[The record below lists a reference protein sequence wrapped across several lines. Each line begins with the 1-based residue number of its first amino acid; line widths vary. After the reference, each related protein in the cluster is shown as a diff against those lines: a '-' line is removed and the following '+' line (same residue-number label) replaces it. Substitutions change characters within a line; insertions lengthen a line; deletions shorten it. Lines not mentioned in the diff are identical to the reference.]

1 MTDKNLPPTNIEAE
15 EAILGSILFDPSA
28 INIAAPRMP
37 IEAFYVA
44 AHQQIYKA
52 ALDLHDKDKLTDFMG
67 VSTWLKDHR
76 SLTKAGGTAK
86 LAQLLNRTVSA
97 TNIDRYIALVLE
109 KYQRRQLIAAANEIE
124 ALGYDNACELETV
137 FNTSEEK
144 IFNLTTNK
152 QDKFKPLPIGDCLA
166 SVFEKIEQGSS
177 PAYPTGLEDLDAL
190 IGGLIRQ
197 DLIIVAARA
206 SMGKTWLACH
216 LANHIA
222 IEQQKPVVFFSAE
235 MSNEQ
240 LTKRFLSM
248 HSGIDSHR
256 LMHNQIYEDEYDVLV
271 NGLTKLAELPIIID
285 DTPATGLTPAKVR
298 SVLRRIR
305 SDKGELGLV
314 VLDYIQKL
322 GDRAAGNRAQ
332 TVGKFS
338 GAFKDIAKEF
348 DVPFVALAQINR
360 GVESQAN
367 KRPLMSDIKDSGDIE
382 QDMDLGLL
390 LYRDDYYNQETE
402 SAGIMEIIVGKNRNG
417 STGTCRVSFD
427 PSIGIF
433 ADVDRPSKYPTAP

>member
-1 MTDKNLPPTNIEAE
+1 MTDNNLPPTNIEAE
-15 EAILGSILFDPSA
+15 EAILGSILFDPGA
-28 INIAAPRMP
+28 ISIAASTLP

-52 ALDLHDKDKLTDFMG
+52 VLELHNQDKPTDFMG
-67 VSTWLKDHR
+67 ISTWLKDHK
-76 SLTKAGGTAK
+76 SLTKVGGTAK
-86 LAQLLNRTVSA
+86 LSKLLNQTVSA

-109 KYQRRQLIAAANEIE
+109 KYKPRQLIAVANDLE
-124 ALGYDNACELETV
+124 ALAYDNATELETV

-177 PAYPTGLEDLDAL
+177 PACPTGLEDLDAL
-190 IGGLIRQ
+190 IGGLIKQ
-197 DLIIVAARA
+197 DLIIIAARA

-222 IEQQKPVVFFSAE
+222 TEQQKPVVFFSAE

-248 HSGIDSHR
+248 HTGIDSHR
-256 LMHNQIYEDEYDVLV
+256 LIHNQIYEDEYDVLV
-271 NGLTKLAELPIIID
+271 SGLTKLAELPIIIN
-285 DTPATGLTPAKVR
+285 DTPATQLTPSKVR

-305 SDKGELGLV
+305 SEKGELGLV

-322 GDRAAGNRAQ
+322 GDRACRNRAQ

-348 DVPFVALAQINR
+348 DVPFVTLAQINR

-382 QDMDLGLL
+382 QDMDLGLM
-390 LYRDDYYNQETE
+390 LYRDEYYNPVTTE
-402 SAGIMEIIVGKNRNG
+402 SGIMEIIVGKNRNG
-417 STGTCRVSFD
+417 STGNCHIQFD
-427 PSIGIF
+427 PSIGRF
-433 ADVDRPSKYPTAP
+433 VSLQCV

>member
-1 MTDKNLPPTNIEAE
+1 MTDNNLPPTNIEAE

-28 INIAAPRMP
+28 INIAASTLP
-37 IEAFYVA
+37 IEAFYVV
-44 AHQQIYKA
+44 AHQQIYEA
-52 ALDLHDKDKLTDFMG
+52 ALELHEVDKITDLLG
-67 VSTWLKDHR
+67 VSTWLKDHK
-76 SLTKAGGTAK
+76 SLTKAGGIAK
-86 LAQLLNRTVSA
+86 LSKLLNQTISA

-109 KYQRRQLIAAANEIE
+109 KYKRRQLIAAANEIE
-124 ALGYDNACELETV
+124 ALGYDNATELETV
-137 FNTSEEK
+137 FDSSEEK

-152 QDKFKPLPIGDCLA
+152 QDKFKPLPIADCLA

-177 PAYPTGLEDLDAL
+177 PAYATGLEDLDAL
-190 IGGLIRQ
+190 IGGLIKQ
-197 DLIIVAARA
+197 DLIIIAARA

-222 IEQQKPVVFFSAE
+222 IEQQKPVIFFSSE

-248 HSGIDSHR
+248 HTGIDSHR
-256 LMHNQIYEDEYDVLV
+256 LMHNQIYEDEYNVLV
-271 NGLTKLAELPIIID
+271 SGLTKLAELPIIID
-285 DTPATGLTPAKVR
+285 DTPATQLTPAKVR
-298 SVLRRIR
+298 SVLRKIR

-390 LYRDDYYNQETE
+390 LYRDEYYNPDTAE
-402 SAGIMEIIVGKNRNG
+402 SNIMEVIVGKNRNG
-417 STGTCRVSFD
+417 ATGNCSIQFNS
-427 PSIGIF
+427 SIGRF
-433 ADVDRPSKYPTAP
+433 TTLES

>member
-1 MTDKNLPPTNIEAE
+1 MTDNNLLPTNIEAE

-28 INIAAPRMP
+28 IDIAASTLP

-52 ALDLHDKDKLTDFMG
+52 ALELHNQNKQTDLIG
-67 VSTWLKDHR
+67 VSTWLNDHKT
-76 SLTKAGGTAK
+76 LTKAGGTAK
-86 LAQLLNRTVSA
+86 LSQLVNQTISA
-97 TNIDRYIALVLE
+97 TNVDRYITLVLD

-124 ALGYDNACELETV
+124 ALGYDNATELEAV
-137 FNTSEEK
+137 FNSSEEK

-152 QDKFKPLPIGDCLA
+152 QDKFKPLPISNCLA

-177 PAYPTGLEDLDAL
+177 PAYHTGLANLDAL
-190 IGGLIRQ
+190 IGGLIKQ
-197 DLIIVAARA
+197 DLIIIAARA

-222 IEQQKPVVFFSAE
+222 TEQQKPVVFFSAE

-256 LMHNQIYEDEYDVLV
+256 LMHNQIYEDEYDILV
-271 NGLTKLAELPIIID
+271 SGLTKLAELPIIID
-285 DTPATGLTPAKVR
+285 DTPATQLTPSKVR

-348 DVPFVALAQINR
+348 DVPFIALAQINR
-360 GVESQAN
+360 GVKSKAN

-390 LYRDDYYNQETE
+390 LYRDDYYNSDADDT
-402 SAGIMEIIVGKNRNG
+402 GVMEIIIGKNCNG
-417 STGTCRVSFD
+417 STVTCKVDFD
-427 PSIGIF
+427 SSVGNF
-433 ADVDRPSKYPTAP
+433 N

>member
-1 MTDKNLPPTNIEAE
+1 MSSNNLPPTNIEAE

-28 INIAAPRMP
+28 ISTVSSILPV
-37 IEAFYVA
+37 EAFYVA
-44 AHQQIYKA
+44 AHRHIYKA
-52 ALDLHDKDKLTDFMG
+52 ALELHGQDKQTDLID
-67 VSTWLKDHR
+67 VSTWLKDHK

-86 LAQLLNRTVSA
+86 LAQLLNRTISA
-97 TNIDRYIALVLE
+97 TNIDRYITLVLE
-109 KYQRRQLIAAANEIE
+109 KYQRRQLIAAANKIE
-124 ALGYDNACELETV
+124 ALGYDNATELEAV
-137 FNTSEEK
+137 FDTSEEK
-144 IFNLTTNK
+144 IFNLTTK
-152 QDKFKPLPIGDCLA
+152 AQDKFKPLPIAVALA

-190 IGGLIRQ
+190 IGGLIKQ
-197 DLIIVAARA
+197 DLIIIGARA

-222 IEQQKPVVFFSAE
+222 TEQQKPVVFFSAE
-235 MSNEQ
+235 MSSEQ

-248 HSGIDSHR
+248 HTGIDSHR

-271 NGLTKLAELPIIID
+271 SGLTKLAELPIIID

-390 LYRDDYYNQETE
+390 LYREDYYNQDTDDP
-402 SAGIMEIIVGKNRNG
+402 SSMEIIVGKNRNG
-417 STGTCRVSFD
+417 STDTCHVHFD

-433 ADVDRPSKYPTAP
+433 TKSIL

>member
-1 MTDKNLPPTNIEAE
+1 MTDNNLPPTNIEAE
-15 EAILGSILFDPSA
+15 EAILGSILFDSGA
-28 INIAAPRMP
+28 IGLAAPILP

-52 ALDLHDKDKLTDFMG
+52 ALELHHQDKLIDLIG
-67 VSTWLKDHR
+67 ISTWLKDHK

-86 LAQLLNRTVSA
+86 LSQLLNRTISA
-97 TNIDRYIALVLE
+97 TNIDRYINLVLE

-124 ALGYDNACELETV
+124 VLGYDNATELEAV

-152 QDKFKPLPIGDCLA
+152 KDQFKPLPIGDCLA

-190 IGGLIRQ
+190 IGGLIKQ
-197 DLIIVAARA
+197 DLIVVAARA

-222 IEQQKPVVFFSAE
+222 TEQQKPVVFFSAE

-256 LMHNQIYEDEYDVLV
+256 LMHNEIYEDEFDVLV
-271 NGLTKLAELPIIID
+271 SGLTKLAELPIIID
-285 DTPATGLTPAKVR
+285 DTPATQLTPTKVR
-298 SVLRRIR
+298 SVLRKIR

-390 LYRDDYYNQETE
+390 LYREDYYNQDTE
-402 SAGIMEIIVGKNRNG
+402 EAGVMEIIVGKNRNG
-417 STGTCRVSFD
+417 STGTCLIKFD
-427 PSIGIF
+427 PSSGKF
-433 ADVDRPSKYPTAP
+433 LSLD

>member
-1 MTDKNLPPTNIEAE
+1 MTDNNLPPSNIEAE

-28 INIAAPRMP
+28 IGITASVLP
-37 IEAFYVA
+37 IDAFYVA

-52 ALDLHDKDKLTDFMG
+52 ALELHGQDKLTDLIA
-67 VSTWLKDHR
+67 VSTWLSDNK
-76 SLTKAGGTAK
+76 SLKGAGGTAK
-86 LAQLLNRTVSA
+86 LAQLLNQTISA
-97 TNIDRYIALVLE
+97 TNIDRYIGLVLE
-109 KYQRRQLIAAANEIE
+109 KYQRRQLIAVTSEIE
-124 ALGYDNACELETV
+124 ALGYDNSTELETV
-137 FNTSEEK
+137 LNTSQEK

-152 QDKFKPLPIGDCLA
+152 QDKFQPLPIGVALA
-166 SVFEKIEQGSS
+166 SVFNKIEQGAST
-177 PAYPTGLEDLDAL
+177 AFPTGLEDLDAL
-190 IGGLIRQ
+190 IGGLIKQ
-197 DLIIVAARA
+197 DLIIIAARA

-222 IEQQKPVVFFSAE
+222 TEEQKPVVFFSAE
-235 MSNEQ
+235 MSSEQ

-248 HSGIDSHR
+248 HTGIDSHR

-271 NGLTKLAELPIIID
+271 SGLTKLAELPIIID
-285 DTPATGLTPAKVR
+285 DTPATRLTPSKVR

-305 SDKGELGLV
+305 SDQGELGLV

-322 GDRAAGNRAQ
+322 GDRACRNRAQ

-348 DVPFVALAQINR
+348 NVPFVALAQINR

-390 LYRDDYYNQETE
+390 LYRDSYYNQDTDE
-402 SAGIMEIIVGKNRNG
+402 SVVMEIIVGKNRNG
-417 STGTCRVSFD
+417 STGTCYVHFY

-433 ADVDRPSKYPTAP
+433 TKSIL

>member
-1 MTDKNLPPTNIEAE
+1 MTDNNLPPTNIEAE

-28 INIAAPRMP
+28 ISIATP
-37 IEAFYVA
+37 ILPTEAFYVA

-52 ALDLHDKDKLTDFMG
+52 AQSLHEVDKLTDLLG
-67 VSTWLKDHR
+67 VSTWLKDHKL
-76 SLTKAGGTAK
+76 LTKAGGTAK
-86 LAQLLNRTVSA
+86 LAQLLNQTISA
-97 TNIDRYIALVLE
+97 TNIDRYISLVLE

-124 ALGYDNACELETV
+124 ALGYDNATELEAV

-144 IFNLTTNK
+144 IFNLTTDK

-177 PAYPTGLEDLDAL
+177 PAYPTGLDDLDAL
-190 IGGLIRQ
+190 IGGLIKQ
-197 DLIIVAARA
+197 DLIIIAARA
-206 SMGKTWLACH
+206 SMGKTWLSCH

-222 IEQQKPVVFFSAE
+222 TEQQKPVVFFSAE
-235 MSNEQ
+235 MSSEQ

-248 HSGIDSHR
+248 HTGIDSHR

-285 DTPATGLTPAKVR
+285 DTPATQLTPSKVR

-360 GVESQAN
+360 GVESQAD
-367 KRPLMSDIKDSGDIE
+367 KHPLMSDIKDSGDIE

-402 SAGIMEIIVGKNRNG
+402 DVGIMEINVGKNRNG
-417 STGTCRVSFD
+417 ATGTCRVSFD
-427 PSIGIF
+427 LSTGKF
-433 ADVDRPSKYPTAP
+433 NRRLVG